1 MSFFES
7 AYQDILKTGT
17 IEWLAVITSVAYV
30 ILAALRSIWCWTFA
44 ILSSGLYVYL
54 CFTALLYLESI
65 LQMFYVAMAIVG
77 WYAWIQQAKLTGQVS
92 GEQNNTHREI
102 SLWPWK
108 YHLINIALSGILAL
122 LLGYLFDQF
131 TAQKSPYMD
140 AFTTIFSLAATFMV
154 VRKVL
159 ENWIYWIVIDLVS
172 IFLYHQRG
180 YSLSAVLYF
189 LFAII
194 AAVGFFAWRTKYKTQ
209 TA

>member
-7 AYQDILKTGT
+7 AYQDILKTGS
-17 IEWLAVITSVAYV
+17 IEWMAVITSVAYV
-30 ILAALRSIWCWTFA
+30 ILAALRSNWCWIFA
-44 ILSSGLYVYL
+44 IVSSGLYVYL

-65 LQMFYVAMAIVG
+65 LQLFYVAMAIVG
-77 WYAWIQQAKLTGQVS
+77 WYAWIQQAKLKGQVS
-92 GEQNNTHREI
+92 GEQKNAQREI

-108 YHLINIALSGILAL
+108 YHLINIALSGIIAL
-122 LLGYLFDQF
+122 ILGYLFDQF
-131 TAQKSPYMD
+131 TAQKNPYID

-159 ENWIYWIVIDLVS
+159 ENWIYWIAIDLVS

-194 AAVGFFAWRTKYKTQ
+194 AVIGFFAWRKKYKTQ